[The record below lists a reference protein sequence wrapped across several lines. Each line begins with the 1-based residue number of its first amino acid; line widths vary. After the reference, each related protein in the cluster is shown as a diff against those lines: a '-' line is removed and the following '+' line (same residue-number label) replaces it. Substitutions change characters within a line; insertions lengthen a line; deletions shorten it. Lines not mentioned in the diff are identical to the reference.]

1 MKGIPCGSDCALV
14 HVHRLSAVSEN
25 TVQVHNNDLYHLLVA
40 YCQKVLMFCMI
51 CMMWK

>member
-1 MKGIPCGSDCALV
+1 MKGIPFGSDCA

-25 TVQVHNNDLYHLLVA
+25 TVQEHNNNLSHLIVA

-51 CMMWK
+51 Q